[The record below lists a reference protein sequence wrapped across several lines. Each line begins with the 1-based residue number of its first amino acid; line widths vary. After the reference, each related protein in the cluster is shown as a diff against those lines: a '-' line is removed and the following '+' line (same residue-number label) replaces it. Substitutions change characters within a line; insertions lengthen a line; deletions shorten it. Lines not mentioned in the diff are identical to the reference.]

1 MEKRIVHP
9 NENLDETRMVNSQNT
24 MLFNMLKKE
33 LPRYTEQVV
42 KTGQAMHDRL
52 RLMYIDGFSDSLDHW
67 GEFAKNKKQFMA
79 SAQELVEE
87 LNKWETKFIEWQKK
101 LHGEDAIKQ
110 KLAQAL
116 KG

>member
-1 MEKRIVHP
+1 
-9 NENLDETRMVNSQNT
+9 
-24 MLFNMLKKE
+24 
-33 LPRYTEQVV
+33 
-42 KTGQAMHDRL
+42 
-52 RLMYIDGFSDSLDHW
+52 
-67 GEFAKNKKQFMA
+67 MA

-87 LNKWETKFIEWQKK
+87 LNKWETKFIEWHKK